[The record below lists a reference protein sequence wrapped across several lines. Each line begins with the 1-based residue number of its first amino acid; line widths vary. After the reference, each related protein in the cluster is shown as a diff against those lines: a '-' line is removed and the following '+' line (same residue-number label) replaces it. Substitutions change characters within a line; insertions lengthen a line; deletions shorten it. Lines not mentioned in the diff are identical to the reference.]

1 MLLTIKK
8 NSLGLAQNQSMQ
20 RNFFQTITLYSLVV
34 LLLGSCGSNKTE
46 NQSGS
51 DVSNTNAASVT
62 PADEMA
68 TYHFTYTIANLP
80 PPLQVLDEFSK
91 SKMTVN
97 VDLLNP
103 VENADKYQTT
113 LKQAFN
119 YGIYGVD
126 LGYLVVNNRTLDVIK
141 YYGASKKLAEQLN
154 MAETF
159 NRFVERFE
167 ANSNN
172 KDTLSRV
179 IDEAY
184 AATDDYLRSN
194 ERLETASHVLAGSW
208 LEAQYLTVNML
219 KNAERNSDNEILFQ
233 RVWEQRLYLDNITK
247 LLSEFKASSETD
259 KIKSD
264 FEAMLS
270 IYKEP
275 ADDKQINKEFLDK
288 LATALEKTRANVI
301 K

>member
-1 MLLTIKK
+1 
-8 NSLGLAQNQSMQ
+8 LAQNLAMQ
-20 RNFFQTITLYSLVV
+20 TNFLQTVSIYTLTVV
-34 LLLGSCGSNKTE
+34 LLSSCGGNKSDSSSGKPDSMKTE
-46 NQSGS
+46 SQ
-51 DVSNTNAASVT
+51 T

-80 PPLQVLDEFSK
+80 PPLQVLDEFAK

-141 YYGASKKLAEQLN
+141 YYGASKKLAEELN

-184 AATDDYLRSN
+184 AATDEYLRSN

-219 KNAERNSDNEILFQ
+219 RNAERNADNEILFQ

-247 LLSEFKASSETD
+247 LLADFKPSADAD

-264 FEAMLS
+264 FEAMLA

-275 ADDKQINKEFLDK
+275 ADDKQVNKEFLEK
-288 LATALEKTRANVI
+288 LAAALEKTRANVI

>member
-1 MLLTIKK
+1 MQTNFLQTVSIYTLT
-8 NSLGLAQNQSMQ
+8 
-20 RNFFQTITLYSLVV
+20 VV
-34 LLLGSCGSNKTE
+34 LLSSCGGNKSDSSSGKPDSMKTE
-46 NQSGS
+46 SQ
-51 DVSNTNAASVT
+51 T

-80 PPLQVLDEFSK
+80 PPLQVLDEFAK

-141 YYGASKKLAEQLN
+141 YYGASKKLAEELN

-184 AATDDYLRSN
+184 AATDEYLRSN

-219 KNAERNSDNEILFQ
+219 RNAERNADNEILFQ

-247 LLSEFKASSETD
+247 LLADFKPSADAD

-264 FEAMLS
+264 FEAMLA

-275 ADDKQINKEFLDK
+275 ADDKQVNKEFLEK
-288 LATALEKTRANVI
+288 LAAALEKTRANVI

>member
-1 MLLTIKK
+1 
-8 NSLGLAQNQSMQ
+8 MQ
-20 RNFFQTITLYSLVV
+20 RNFLQTVSIFTLAV
-34 LLLGSCGSNKTE
+34 LLGSCGGNKSD
-46 NQSGS
+46 SGS
-51 DVSNTNAASVT
+51 GKPDSMKTVEQT

-91 SKMTVN
+91 SKLTVN

-103 VENADKYQTT
+103 VENVDKYQTT

-126 LGYLVVNNRTLDVIK
+126 LGYLVVNNKTLDVIK
-141 YYGASKKLAEQLN
+141 YYGASKKLAEELN
-154 MAETF
+154 MSETF

-184 AATDDYLRSN
+184 AATDEYLRSN

-208 LEAQYLTVNML
+208 IEAQYLTVNML
-219 KNAERNSDNEILFQ
+219 KNAERNTESETLYQ

-247 LLSEFKASSETD
+247 LLADFKKNPETD
-259 KIKSD
+259 KIKTD
-264 FEAMLS
+264 FEGMLAL
-270 IYKEP
+270 YKEP
-275 ADDKQINKEFLDK
+275 TDDKQVTQEFLQK
-288 LATALEKTRANVI
+288 LGAALEKTRANII

>member
-1 MLLTIKK
+1 M
-8 NSLGLAQNQSMQ
+8 AQNLAMQ
-20 RNFFQTITLYSLVV
+20 TNFLQTVSIYTLTVV
-34 LLLGSCGSNKTE
+34 LLSSCGGNKSDSSSGKPDSMKTE
-46 NQSGS
+46 SQ
-51 DVSNTNAASVT
+51 T

-80 PPLQVLDEFSK
+80 PPLQVLDEFAK

-141 YYGASKKLAEQLN
+141 YYGASKKLAEELN

-219 KNAERNSDNEILFQ
+219 RNAERNADNEILFQ

-247 LLSEFKASSETD
+247 LLADFKPSADAD

-264 FEAMLS
+264 FEAMLA

-275 ADDKQINKEFLDK
+275 ADDKQVNKEFLEK
-288 LATALEKTRANVI
+288 LAAALEKTRANVI

>member
-1 MLLTIKK
+1 M
-8 NSLGLAQNQSMQ
+8 AQNLVMQ
-20 RNFFQTITLYSLVV
+20 RNFLQTVSIFTLAV
-34 LLLGSCGSNKTE
+34 LLGSCGGNKSD
-46 NQSGS
+46 SGS
-51 DVSNTNAASVT
+51 GKPDSMKTVEQT

-91 SKMTVN
+91 SKLTVN

-103 VENADKYQTT
+103 VENVDKYQTT

-126 LGYLVVNNRTLDVIK
+126 LGYLVVNNKTLDVIK
-141 YYGASKKLAEQLN
+141 YYGASKKLAEELN
-154 MAETF
+154 MSETF

-184 AATDDYLRSN
+184 AATDEYLRSN

-208 LEAQYLTVNML
+208 IEAQYLTVNML
-219 KNAERNSDNEILFQ
+219 KNAERNTESETLYQ

-247 LLSEFKASSETD
+247 LLADFKKNPETD
-259 KIKSD
+259 KIKTD
-264 FEAMLS
+264 FEGMLAL
-270 IYKEP
+270 YKEP
-275 ADDKQINKEFLDK
+275 TDDKQVTQEFLQK
-288 LATALEKTRANVI
+288 LGAALEKTRANII

>member
-1 MLLTIKK
+1 MQTNFLQTVSIYTLT
-8 NSLGLAQNQSMQ
+8 
-20 RNFFQTITLYSLVV
+20 VV
-34 LLLGSCGSNKTE
+34 LLSSCGGNKSDSSSGKLDSMKTE
-46 NQSGS
+46 SQ
-51 DVSNTNAASVT
+51 T

-80 PPLQVLDEFSK
+80 PPLQVLDEFAK

-141 YYGASKKLAEQLN
+141 YYGASKKLAEELN

-184 AATDDYLRSN
+184 AATDEYLRSN

-219 KNAERNSDNEILFQ
+219 RNAERNADNEILFQ

-247 LLSEFKASSETD
+247 LLADFKPSADAD

-264 FEAMLS
+264 FEAMLA

-275 ADDKQINKEFLDK
+275 ADDKQVNKEFLEK
-288 LATALEKTRANVI
+288 LAAALEKTRANVI

>member
-1 MLLTIKK
+1 M
-8 NSLGLAQNQSMQ
+8 AQNLVMQ
-20 RNFFQTITLYSLVV
+20 RNFLQTVSIFTLAV
-34 LLLGSCGSNKTE
+34 LLGSCGGNKSD
-46 NQSGS
+46 SGS
-51 DVSNTNAASVT
+51 GKPDSMKTVEQT

-80 PPLQVLDEFSK
+80 PPLQILDEFSK
-91 SKMTVN
+91 SKLTVN

-103 VENADKYQTT
+103 VDNADKYQTT

-126 LGYLVVNNRTLDVIK
+126 LGYLVVNNKTLDVIK
-141 YYGASKKLAEQLN
+141 YYGASKKLAEDLN
-154 MAETF
+154 MSETF

-219 KNAERNSDNEILFQ
+219 KAAERNAESETLYQ

-247 LLSEFKASSETD
+247 LLSDFKKNPDTD

-264 FEAMLS
+264 FEGLLAL
-270 IYKEP
+270 YKEP
-275 ADDKQINKEFLDK
+275 SDDKQVTQAFLEK
-288 LATALEKTRANVI
+288 LGAALEKTRANII

>member
-1 MLLTIKK
+1 M
-8 NSLGLAQNQSMQ
+8 AQNLAMQ
-20 RNFFQTITLYSLVV
+20 TNFLQTVSIYTLTVV
-34 LLLGSCGSNKTE
+34 LLSSCGGNKSDSGSGKPDSMKTE
-46 NQSGS
+46 SQ
-51 DVSNTNAASVT
+51 T

-80 PPLQVLDEFSK
+80 PPLQVLDEFAK

-208 LEAQYLTVNML
+208 LEAQFLTVNML
-219 KNAERNSDNEILFQ
+219 RNAERNADNEILFQ

-247 LLSEFKASSETD
+247 LLTDFKPSAEAD
-259 KIKSD
+259 KIKAD
-264 FEAMLS
+264 FEAMLA

-275 ADDKQINKEFLDK
+275 SDDKQINKEFLEK
-288 LATALEKTRANVI
+288 LAAALEKTRANVI

>member
-1 MLLTIKK
+1 MAVI
-8 NSLGLAQNQSMQ
+8 
-20 RNFFQTITLYSLVV
+20 
-34 LLLGSCGSNKTE
+34 LLGSCGGNKSDSGSGKHDTMKTE
-46 NQSGS
+46 SQ
-51 DVSNTNAASVT
+51 T

-80 PPLQVLDEFSK
+80 PPLQVLDEFAK

-141 YYGASKKLAEQLN
+141 YYGASKKLAEELN

-184 AATDDYLRSN
+184 AATDEYLRSN

-219 KNAERNSDNEILFQ
+219 RNAERNADNEILFQ

-247 LLSEFKASSETD
+247 LLADFKPSADAD

-264 FEAMLS
+264 FEAMLA

-275 ADDKQINKEFLDK
+275 ADDKQVNKEFLEK
-288 LATALEKTRANVI
+288 LAAALEKTRANVI

>member
-1 MLLTIKK
+1 
-8 NSLGLAQNQSMQ
+8 MQ
-20 RNFFQTITLYSLVV
+20 RNFLQTVSVYTLAVV
-34 LLLGSCGSNKTE
+34 MLSSCGGNKSE
-46 NQSGS
+46 SDSGKNDS
-51 DVSNTNAASVT
+51 MKTASQQET

-80 PPLQVLDEFSK
+80 PPLQILDEFSK
-91 SKMTVN
+91 SKLTVN

-103 VENADKYQTT
+103 VDNADKYQTT

-126 LGYLVVNNRTLDVIK
+126 LGYLVVNNKTLDVIK
-141 YYGASKKLAEQLN
+141 YYGASKKLAEDLN
-154 MAETF
+154 MSETF

-219 KNAERNSDNEILFQ
+219 KAAERNAESETLYQ

-247 LLSEFKASSETD
+247 LLSDFKKNPDTD

-264 FEAMLS
+264 FEGLLAL
-270 IYKEP
+270 YKEP
-275 ADDKQINKEFLDK
+275 SDDKQVTQAFLEK
-288 LATALEKTRANVI
+288 LGAALEKTRANII

>member
-1 MLLTIKK
+1 M
-8 NSLGLAQNQSMQ
+8 AQNLVMQ
-20 RNFFQTITLYSLVV
+20 TNFLQTVSIFTLAVI
-34 LLLGSCGSNKTE
+34 LLGSCGGNKSDSGSGKHDTMKTE
-46 NQSGS
+46 SQ
-51 DVSNTNAASVT
+51 T

-80 PPLQVLDEFSK
+80 PPLQVLDEFAK

-141 YYGASKKLAEQLN
+141 YYGASKKLAEELN

-184 AATDDYLRSN
+184 AATDEYLRSN

-219 KNAERNSDNEILFQ
+219 RNAERNADNEILFQ

-247 LLSEFKASSETD
+247 LLADFKPSADAD

-264 FEAMLS
+264 FEAMLA

-275 ADDKQINKEFLDK
+275 ADDKQVNKEFLEK
-288 LATALEKTRANVI
+288 LAAALEKTRANVI

>member
-1 MLLTIKK
+1 
-8 NSLGLAQNQSMQ
+8 MQ
-20 RNFFQTITLYSLVV
+20 RNFLQTVSVYTLAVV
-34 LLLGSCGSNKTE
+34 MLSSCGGNKSE
-46 NQSGS
+46 S
-51 DVSNTNAASVT
+51 DNGKNDSMKTASQQET

-80 PPLQVLDEFSK
+80 PPLQILDEFSK
-91 SKMTVN
+91 SKLTVN

-103 VENADKYQTT
+103 VDNADKYQTT

-126 LGYLVVNNRTLDVIK
+126 LGYLVVNNKTLDVIK
-141 YYGASKKLAEQLN
+141 YYGASKKLAEDLN
-154 MAETF
+154 MSETF

-219 KNAERNSDNEILFQ
+219 KAAERNAESETLYQ

-247 LLSEFKASSETD
+247 LLSDFKKNPDTD

-264 FEAMLS
+264 FEGLLAL
-270 IYKEP
+270 YKEP
-275 ADDKQINKEFLDK
+275 SDDKQVTQAFLEK
-288 LATALEKTRANVI
+288 LGAALEKTRANII

>member
-1 MLLTIKK
+1 MQTNFLQTVSIFT
-8 NSLGLAQNQSMQ
+8 LAV
-20 RNFFQTITLYSLVV
+20 I
-34 LLLGSCGSNKTE
+34 LLGSCGGNKSDSGSGKHDTMKTE
-46 NQSGS
+46 SQ
-51 DVSNTNAASVT
+51 T

-80 PPLQVLDEFSK
+80 PPLQVLDEFAK

-141 YYGASKKLAEQLN
+141 YYGASKKLAEELN

-184 AATDDYLRSN
+184 AATDEYLRSN

-219 KNAERNSDNEILFQ
+219 RNAERNADNEILFQ

-247 LLSEFKASSETD
+247 LLADFKPSADAD

-264 FEAMLS
+264 FEAMLA

-275 ADDKQINKEFLDK
+275 ADDKQVNKEFLEK
-288 LATALEKTRANVI
+288 LAAALEKTRANVI

>member
-1 MLLTIKK
+1 M
-8 NSLGLAQNQSMQ
+8 AQNLAMQ
-20 RNFFQTITLYSLVV
+20 TNFLQTVSIYTLTVV
-34 LLLGSCGSNKTE
+34 LLSSCGGNKSDSSSGKLDSMKTE
-46 NQSGS
+46 SQ
-51 DVSNTNAASVT
+51 T

-80 PPLQVLDEFSK
+80 PPLQVLDEFAK

-141 YYGASKKLAEQLN
+141 YYGASKKLAEELN

-184 AATDDYLRSN
+184 AATDEYLRSN

-219 KNAERNSDNEILFQ
+219 RNAERNADNEILFQ

-247 LLSEFKASSETD
+247 LLADFKPSADAD

-264 FEAMLS
+264 FEAMLA

-275 ADDKQINKEFLDK
+275 ADDKQVNKEFLEK
-288 LATALEKTRANVI
+288 LAAALEKTRANVI

>member
-1 MLLTIKK
+1 M
-8 NSLGLAQNQSMQ
+8 AQNLVMQ
-20 RNFFQTITLYSLVV
+20 TNFLQTVSIFTLAVI
-34 LLLGSCGSNKTE
+34 LLGSCGGNKSDSGSGKHDTMKTE
-46 NQSGS
+46 SQ
-51 DVSNTNAASVT
+51 T

-80 PPLQVLDEFSK
+80 PPLQVLDEFAK

-141 YYGASKKLAEQLN
+141 YYGASKKLAEELN

-219 KNAERNSDNEILFQ
+219 RNAERNADNEILFQ

-247 LLSEFKASSETD
+247 LLADFKPSADAD

-264 FEAMLS
+264 FEAMLA

-275 ADDKQINKEFLDK
+275 ADDKQVNKEFLEK
-288 LATALEKTRANVI
+288 LAAALEKTRANVI